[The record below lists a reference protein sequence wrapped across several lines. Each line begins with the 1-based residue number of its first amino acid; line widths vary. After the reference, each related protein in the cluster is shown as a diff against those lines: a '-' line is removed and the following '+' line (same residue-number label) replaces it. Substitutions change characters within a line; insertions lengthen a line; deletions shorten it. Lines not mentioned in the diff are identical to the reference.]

1 MCYVTAVCGPI
12 GWSFVSAFTL
22 LALSIAC
29 PARMRFTFFRE
40 RKIVLFKP
48 DVPQETQIELVRS
61 SGGRIVKMLPFIN
74 AAVAEFS
81 RMDPQVEKLAAMP
94 ELEAIEDDGYA
105 KLLLCWSSPLRPY
118 PRGQVVPWGVIRVK
132 AREAWERSR
141 GAGVKVAVLDTGVDV
156 RHPDLRESLKGWTTA
171 IPGTWAGTDPN
182 GHGTH
187 VAGIIAARDN
197 EFGVVGVAPEAEIYS
212 VKVFDKWGRGRI
224 SNIVE
229 GLAWCVENDMNVV
242 NMSFGTS
249 QDSQAMKIAIG
260 KSLATGAIL
269 VAAAGNEGNPNS
281 VLYPARYEGVLAVSA
296 TDERDGLAP
305 FSSYGPEVKLAAPG
319 VEIYSTYKNRT
330 YKKLSGTSMAA
341 PHVSGTAAL
350 VLGLNPKQTAEDVR
364 RLLLASAE
372 RLKGLT
378 PDQQGAGLVNAGG
391 AVKSP
396 PLRPPGRV
404 KQEDVGP
411 TV

>member
-1 MCYVTAVCGPI
+1 MCYVTAVCVPT
-12 GWSFVSAFTL
+12 GWSFVGALML
-22 LALSIAC
+22 LALSIAR
-29 PARMRFTFFRE
+29 PAGMRFTFFRE

-61 SGGRIVKMLPFIN
+61 SGGRIIKMLPFIN

-81 RMDPQVEKLAAMP
+81 RMDPQVEKLASMP
-94 ELEAIEDDGYA
+94 ELESIEDDGYA
-105 KLLLCWSSPLRPY
+105 KLLLCWSSPLQPY
-118 PRGQVVPWGVIRVK
+118 PRRQIVPWGVARVK
-132 AREAWERSR
+132 ATEAWERSR

-197 EFGVVGVAPEAEIYS
+197 EFGVVGVAPEAEMYS
-212 VKVFDKWGRGRI
+212 VKVFDRWGRGRI
-224 SNIVE
+224 SDIVE
-229 GLAWCVENDMNVV
+229 GLAWCVENRMNVV

-260 KSLATGAIL
+260 KALATGAIL
-269 VAAAGNEGNPNS
+269 VAAAGNEGKPNS

-319 VEIYSTYKNRT
+319 VEVYSTYKNGT

-378 PDQQGAGLVNAGG
+378 PDQQGAGLVNAAG
-391 AVKSP
+391 AVTSP

-404 KQEDVGP
+404 KQEDGGP
-411 TV
+411 DR